1 MLHFNH
7 GCKIILGHF
16 YVMPNFAVQRNQMT
30 IHKEGYKSIAIATL
44 IFAIL
49 NLLSFFFIS
58 AAAPLISW
66 IIFVV
71 LLFLLLFIISFF
83 RIPNRNMTYQ
93 DGSVICPADGK
104 VVVIEEVFDEEYFK
118 DKRLQVSIFM
128 SPANVHV
135 NRNPVSGQVLYSQ
148 YHKGKFL
155 VAWHPKS
162 STENERHSVVLKT
175 GQHELLVKQI
185 AGALAKR
192 IVNYLKAGMPV
203 KQNEEL
209 GFIKFGSRVDVLLP
223 LGSTVKVQLDQM
235 VKGGVDVLAQ
245 LPTN

>member
-1 MLHFNH
+1 
-7 GCKIILGHF
+7 
-16 YVMPNFAVQRNQMT
+16 MT

-44 IFAIL
+44 IFASL

-58 AAAPLISW
+58 AYSPLVSW

-71 LLFLLLFIISFF
+71 LLALLLFIISFF
-83 RIPNRNMTYQ
+83 RLPTRNMTY
-93 DGSVICPADGK
+93 DESLLICPADGK

-135 NRNPVSGQVLYSQ
+135 NRNPLSGDVIYSK
-148 YHKGKFL
+148 YHKGKYL

-162 STENERHSVVLKT
+162 STENERHSVVIKKGT
-175 GQHELLVKQI
+175 NEILVKQI
-185 AGALAKR
+185 AGAVAKR
-192 IVNYLKAGMPV
+192 IVNYLQPGMQV

-209 GFIKFGSRVDVLLP
+209 GFIKFGSRVDILLP
-223 LGSTVKVQLDQM
+223 IGSRVNVSLEQK
-235 VKGGVDVLAQ
+235 VKGGVTVLAG
-245 LPTN
+245 LL

>member
-1 MLHFNH
+1 
-7 GCKIILGHF
+7 
-16 YVMPNFAVQRNQMT
+16 MT

-44 IFAIL
+44 IFASL

-58 AAAPLISW
+58 AYSPLVSW

-71 LLFLLLFIISFF
+71 LLALLLFIISFF
-83 RIPNRNMTYQ
+83 RLPARNMTY
-93 DGSVICPADGK
+93 DETLLICPADGK

-135 NRNPVSGQVLYSQ
+135 NRNPLSGDVIYSK
-148 YHKGKFL
+148 YHKGKYL

-162 STENERHSVVLKT
+162 STENERHSVVIKKGT
-175 GQHELLVKQI
+175 NEILVKQI
-185 AGALAKR
+185 AGAVAKR
-192 IVNYLKAGMPV
+192 IVNYLQPGMQV

-209 GFIKFGSRVDVLLP
+209 GFIKFGSRVDILLP
-223 LGSTVKVQLDQM
+223 IGSQVNVSLEQH
-235 VKGGVDVLAQ
+235 VKGGVTVLAG
-245 LPTN
+245 LL